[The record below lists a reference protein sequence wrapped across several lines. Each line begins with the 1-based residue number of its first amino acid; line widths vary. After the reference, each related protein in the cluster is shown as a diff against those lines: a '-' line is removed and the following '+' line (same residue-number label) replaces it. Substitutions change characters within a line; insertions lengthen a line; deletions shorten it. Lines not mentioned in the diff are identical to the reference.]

1 MGHIMI
7 LVDLNQVMISNLMAQ
22 IGSHTNI
29 DLDENLLRHM
39 VLNALKGYKNKFSA
53 ENGELVICCD
63 STNIWRKD
71 VYPYY
76 KAHRKKA
83 RQDSDLDWGALFDS
97 LNKIRDELKEFF
109 PYKHITVDKAEADDI
124 IGVICHEHGAIL
136 GDGAEKILIMSG
148 DKDFAQLQIYTNVYQ
163 YDPVRKRKLRHDKPE
178 QYLIEHILKG
188 DRGDGIPNVLSQDD
202 CFVAGI
208 RQKPLRQT
216 AINKIVET
224 VSMLTIGSV
233 EVHCTD
239 DWVPN
244 FVRNRQLVDLSYTPE
259 YLKAQVMEEFN
270 KPTQGRG
277 HLFNY
282 FIKSKLTNLMES
294 ISEF

>member
-1 MGHIMI
+1 
-7 LVDLNQVMISNLMAQ
+7 
-22 IGSHTNI
+22 
-29 DLDENLLRHM
+29 
-39 VLNALKGYKNKFSA
+39 
-53 ENGELVICCD
+53 LVICCD

-83 RQDSDLDWGALFDS
+83 RQDSDLDWSSLFES

-109 PYKHITVDKAEADDI
+109 PYKHIQIDKAEADDI
-124 IGVICHEHGAIL
+124 IGVICHEHGAVL

-148 DKDFAQLQIYTNVYQ
+148 DKDFAQLQIHTNVYQ

-178 QYLIEHILKG
+178 SYLVEHILKG

-216 AINKIVET
+216 VINKITEAISALGGINNVD
-224 VSMLTIGSV
+224 GST
-233 EVHCTD
+233 EE
-239 DWVPN
+239 WVPN
-244 FVRNRQLVDLSYTPE
+244 FIRNRELVDLNRTPE
-259 YLKAQVMEEFN
+259 YLRSQVLEEFN
-270 KPTQGRG
+270 KPTQSRG
-277 HLFNY
+277 KLFNY

>member
-1 MGHIMI
+1 MI

-39 VLNALKGYKNKFSA
+39 VLNALRGYKNKFSN
-53 ENGELVICCD
+53 EYGELVICCD

-71 VYPYY
+71 IYPYY

-83 RQDSDLDWGALFDS
+83 RQDSELDWSSLFDS
-97 LNKIRDELKEFF
+97 LNKIRDELKEYF
-109 PYKHITVDKAEADDI
+109 PYKNIQIDKAEADDV

-148 DKDFAQLQIYTNVYQ
+148 DKDFAQLQTHTNVYQ
-163 YDPVRKRKLRHDKPE
+163 YDPVRKRHLRHDKPHS
-178 QYLIEHILKG
+178 YLIEHILKG

-202 CFVAGI
+202 CFVSGV
-208 RQKPLRQT
+208 RQTPLRQT
-216 AINKIVET
+216 VINKITRAISDLGGIDKVD
-224 VSMLTIGSV
+224 G
-233 EVHCTD
+233 CTEE
-239 DWVPN
+239 W
-244 FVRNRQLVDLSYTPE
+244 VRNFIRNRELVDLHRIPE
-259 YLKAQVMEEFN
+259 YIKSQVLEEFN
-270 KPTQGRG
+270 KPTQSRG
-277 HLFNY
+277 KLFNY

-294 ISEF
+294 IGEF

>member
-1 MGHIMI
+1 
-7 LVDLNQVMISNLMAQ
+7 MISNLMAQ

-39 VLNALKGYKNKFSA
+39 VLNALRGYKNKFSN
-53 ENGELVICCD
+53 EYGELVICCD

-83 RQDSDLDWGALFDS
+83 RQDSDLDWSSLFES

-109 PYKHITVDKAEADDI
+109 PYKHIQIDKAEADDI
-124 IGVICHEHGAIL
+124 IGVICHEHGAVL

-148 DKDFAQLQIYTNVYQ
+148 DKDFAQLQIHTNVYQ

-178 QYLIEHILKG
+178 SYLVEHILKG

-216 AINKIVET
+216 VINKITEAISALGGINNVD
-224 VSMLTIGSV
+224 GST
-233 EVHCTD
+233 EE
-239 DWVPN
+239 WVPN
-244 FVRNRQLVDLSYTPE
+244 FIRNRELVDLNRTPE
-259 YLKAQVMEEFN
+259 YLRSQVLEEFN
-270 KPTQGRG
+270 KPTQSRG
-277 HLFNY
+277 KLFNY

>member
-1 MGHIMI
+1 MI

-39 VLNALKGYKNKFSA
+39 VLNALRGYKNKFSN
-53 ENGELVICCD
+53 EYGELVICCD

-83 RQDSDLDWGALFDS
+83 RQDSDLDWSSLFES

-109 PYKHITVDKAEADDI
+109 PYKHIQIDKAEADDI
-124 IGVICHEHGAIL
+124 IGVICHEHGAVL

-148 DKDFAQLQIYTNVYQ
+148 DKDFAQLQIHTNVYQ

-178 QYLIEHILKG
+178 SYLVEHILKG

-216 AINKIVET
+216 VINKITEAISALGGINNVD
-224 VSMLTIGSV
+224 GST
-233 EVHCTD
+233 EE
-239 DWVPN
+239 WVPN
-244 FVRNRQLVDLSYTPE
+244 FIRNRELVDLNRTPE
-259 YLKAQVMEEFN
+259 YLRSQVLEEFN
-270 KPTQGRG
+270 KPTQSRG
-277 HLFNY
+277 KLFNY

>member
-1 MGHIMI
+1 MI

-39 VLNALKGYKNKFSA
+39 VLNALRGYKNKFSN
-53 ENGELVICCD
+53 EYGELVICCD

-83 RQDSDLDWGALFDS
+83 RQDSDLDWSSLFES

-109 PYKHITVDKAEADDI
+109 PYKHIQIDKAEADDI

-148 DKDFAQLQIYTNVYQ
+148 DKDFAQLQIHTNVYQ

-178 QYLIEHILKG
+178 SYLVEHILKG

-216 AINKIVET
+216 VINKITEAISALGGINNVD
-224 VSMLTIGSV
+224 GST
-233 EVHCTD
+233 EE
-239 DWVPN
+239 WVPN
-244 FVRNRQLVDLSYTPE
+244 FIRNRELVDLNRTPE
-259 YLKAQVMEEFN
+259 YLRSQVLEEFN
-270 KPTQGRG
+270 KPTQSRG
-277 HLFNY
+277 KLFNY

>member
-1 MGHIMI
+1 MI

-39 VLNALKGYKNKFSA
+39 VLNALRGYKNKFSN
-53 ENGELVICCD
+53 EYGELVICCD
-63 STNIWRKD
+63 STHIWRKD

-83 RQDSDLDWGALFDS
+83 RQDSDLDWSSLFDS
-97 LNKIRDELKEFF
+97 LNKIRDELKEYF
-109 PYKHITVDKAEADDI
+109 PYKHIQIDKAEADDV
-124 IGVICHEHGAIL
+124 IGVICHEHGAVL

-148 DKDFAQLQIYTNVYQ
+148 DKDFAQLQIHTNVYQ
-163 YDPVRKRKLRHDKPE
+163 YDPVRKRNLRHDKPE
-178 QYLIEHILKG
+178 SYLVEHILKG

-216 AINKIVET
+216 VINKITEAISALGGIDSVD
-224 VSMLTIGSV
+224 GST
-233 EVHCTD
+233 EE
-239 DWVPN
+239 WVPN
-244 FVRNRQLVDLSYTPE
+244 FIRNRELVDLNRTPE
-259 YLKAQVMEEFN
+259 YIRSLVLEEFN
-270 KPTQGRG
+270 KPTQSRG
-277 HLFNY
+277 KLFNY

>member
-1 MGHIMI
+1 MI

-39 VLNALKGYKNKFSA
+39 VLNALRGYKNKFSN
-53 ENGELVICCD
+53 EYGELVICCD

-83 RQDSDLDWGALFDS
+83 RQDSDLDWSSLFES

-109 PYKHITVDKAEADDI
+109 PYKHIQIDKAEADDI
-124 IGVICHEHGAIL
+124 IGVICHEHGAVL

-148 DKDFAQLQIYTNVYQ
+148 DKDFAQLQIHTNVYQ

-178 QYLIEHILKG
+178 SYLVEHILKG

-216 AINKIVET
+216 VINKITEAISTLGGINNVD
-224 VSMLTIGSV
+224 GST
-233 EVHCTD
+233 EE
-239 DWVPN
+239 WVPN
-244 FVRNRQLVDLSYTPE
+244 FIRNRELVDLNRTPE
-259 YLKAQVMEEFN
+259 YLRSQVLEEFN
-270 KPTQGRG
+270 KPTQSRG
-277 HLFNY
+277 KLFNY